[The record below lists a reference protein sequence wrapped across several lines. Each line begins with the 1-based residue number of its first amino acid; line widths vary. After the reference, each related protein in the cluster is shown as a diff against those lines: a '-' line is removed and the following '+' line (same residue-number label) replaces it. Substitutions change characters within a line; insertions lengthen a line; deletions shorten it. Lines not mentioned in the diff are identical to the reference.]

1 MAIDYEKIAKALDIF
16 KTPIKVQ
23 EGDWAIIEGVQY
35 LYRNGE
41 WIIKEPPKDDNS

>member
-1 MAIDYEKIAKALDIF
+1 MVIDYDKIAQALDIF

-35 LYRNGE
+35 IYRNGE
-41 WIIKEPPKDDNS
+41 WIIKDVPEDE